1 MDNILS
7 DNLLKFVKNFMNDI
21 LGNPSLQKKMDKL
34 FFRTNR
40 FLCSRYIEFCPAI
53 ETLQIETPSKGIISQ
68 ICEMIY

>member
-21 LGNPSLQKKMDKL
+21 LGNPSLQKMDKL

-40 FLCSRYIEFCPAI
+40 FLCSLYIEFCPAI
-53 ETLQIETPSKGIISQ
+53 ETLQISPLKLHPKG
-68 ICEMIY
+68 